1 MVVLGRRSNVDLIIN
16 PIVFVICFAIA
27 MYFGKITFDYYI
39 ARFTNDMEALEIFYP
54 IYLEYCFDVW
64 LLRRYYVTPLD
75 YTLVSFFWSCMS
87 FISFN
92 KRVVQPRIL
101 IECDN
106 KGFYLNMPHNKTWYV
121 YYNEIVAINVMPFET
136 PQYIKKRNAN
146 MFFYDP
152 DDYIEVTATPMTEGV
167 QGSIKVHTHK
177 ETFQVNGVANA
188 LKVAREMQVICNDR
202 KRKYNETLE
211 KKAQERREYELREKT
226 KT

>member
-1 MVVLGRRSNVDLIIN
+1 MVILGKRSNIDLVVN
-16 PIVFVICFAIA
+16 PIIFVICFSIA

-54 IYLEYCFDVW
+54 IYREYCFDVW
-64 LLRRYYVTPLD
+64 LPRHYYVTPSD
-75 YTLVSFFWSCMS
+75 YTLVSFILSCIS

-92 KRVVQPRIL
+92 KRIVQPKIL

-121 YYNEIVAINVMPFET
+121 LYNEIVTIQVTPFET

-146 MFFYDP
+146 MIFYDP
-152 DDYIEVTATPMTEGV
+152 DDYIEITATPMTEGV
-167 QGSIKVHTHK
+167 QGTIKVHTQK
-177 ETFQVNGVANA
+177 ETIQVNGVADA
-188 LKVAREMQVICNDR
+188 LRVAREMQVICNER
-202 KRKYNETLE
+202 KRKYNDEIKVKEQE
-211 KKAQERREYELREKT
+211 KREQELREKT